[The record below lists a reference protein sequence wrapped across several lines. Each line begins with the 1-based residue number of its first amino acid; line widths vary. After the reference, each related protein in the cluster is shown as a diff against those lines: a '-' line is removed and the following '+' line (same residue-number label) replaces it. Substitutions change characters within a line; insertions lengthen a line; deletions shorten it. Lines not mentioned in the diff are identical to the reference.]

1 MAVKDVQEYYYSVLE
16 QYLAAKDDLKD
27 FEKGLADGFVTEE
40 QVQELAEELAN
51 IEQNKER
58 LEYIFFLLNMPNRKN
73 KKPKYTLQQQKLLN
87 RLNKHNNDGEAV
99 LAENEQAIT
108 NMKNK
113 ISNLQ
118 NEQH

>member
-1 MAVKDVQEYYYSVLE
+1 MAIKDVQEYYFSVVE
-16 QYLAAKDDLKD
+16 QYLAAKNDLKD

-40 QVQELAEELAN
+40 QVANLAEELAT

-58 LEYIFFLLNMPNRKN
+58 IEYIFFLLNMPVRKE
-73 KKPKYTLQQQKLLN
+73 KKPKYTLQQQRLLN
-87 RLNKHNNDGEAV
+87 RLNKHSNDGEAV
-99 LAENEQAIT
+99 LAENAKAVT

-113 ISNLQ
+113 ISELQ